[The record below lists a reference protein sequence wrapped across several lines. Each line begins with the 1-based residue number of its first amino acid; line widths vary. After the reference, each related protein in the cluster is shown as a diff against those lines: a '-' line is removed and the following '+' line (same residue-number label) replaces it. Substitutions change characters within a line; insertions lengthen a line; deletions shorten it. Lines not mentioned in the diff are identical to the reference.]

1 MSLTLYYAPDNASL
15 APHIALRR
23 IGVPFDLVM
32 IDKSRSDQNSDWYK
46 ALNPHQR
53 VPTLV
58 HRNPATGDTVVRE
71 AAAICLYLDDQFPAA
86 GLMPTTKSRDRG
98 VALDWLIYLT
108 NTVQADLMVWNYN
121 FRYAQTDAQKATLR
135 ELTGARLVEMF
146 KTADQ
151 HLATSG
157 PWISGI
163 APSCADYFLL
173 MLAGWGEQF
182 GISPLPSTNVSIR
195 RHALAC
201 QALPEVQAAFEAEQ
215 ISVFFQ

>member
-23 IGVPFDLVM
+23 IGVPFELVM
-32 IDKSRSDQNSDWYK
+32 IDKSKCDQNSDWYK

-58 HRNPATGDTVVRE
+58 HRDAENRDTIVRE

-86 GLMPTTKSRDRG
+86 GLMPPTKSRERAI
-98 VALDWLIYLT
+98 ALDWLIYLT

-121 FRYAQTDAQKATLR
+121 YRYAQTDSQKAVLR
-135 ELTGARLVEMF
+135 DRAGARLVDMF
-146 KTADQ
+146 KTLDQ
-151 HLATSG
+151 HLAASG
-157 PWISGI
+157 PWICGD
-163 APSCADYFLL
+163 APNCADYFLL

-182 GISPLPSTNVSIR
+182 GLSPLPSTNLAIR

-201 QALPEVQAAFEAEQ
+201 QALPEVQTAFEAEN
-215 ISVFFQ
+215 ISAFFH

>member
-23 IGVPFDLVM
+23 IGVPFELVM
-32 IDKSRSDQNSDWYK
+32 IDKSKNDQNSDWYK

-58 HRNPATGDTVVRE
+58 HRDTENRDTIVRE

-86 GLMPTTKSRDRG
+86 GLMPPAKSHKKA

-121 FRYAQTDAQKATLR
+121 FRYAQTETQKASLR
-135 ELTGARLVEMF
+135 DMTAARLVQMF
-146 KTADQ
+146 KTLDQ

-157 PWISGI
+157 PWISGD
-163 APSCADYFLL
+163 APNCADYFLL

-182 GISPLPSTNVSIR
+182 GISPLPSTNVALR

-201 QALPEVQAAFEAEQ
+201 QALPEVQAAFEAEN
-215 ISVFFQ
+215 ISVFFH